1 MWNALGQWFS
11 DEALRIGNNT
21 EPLPWSVPARR
32 PENGTEPLPWGRP
45 RHNIGPVPR
54 AVAFL
59 IEAVS
64 SKEAAKNMT
73 NAANNAAAQQIIA
86 AADEAIA
93 EFIDGDDICPR
104 WPYPGPPPW
113 LSIIATEL
121 TLAANTLQEGGLRT
135 GILQV
140 AGQVLDRAYP
150 QATARP
156 AVGRE

>member
-1 MWNALGQWFS
+1 MWNALGQWIS
-11 DEALRIGNNT
+11 DEAWRLGSNT
-21 EPLPWSVPARR
+21 EPLPWSMPFPR
-32 PENGTEPLPWGRP
+32 PEINTEPLPWGRLRP
-45 RHNIGPVPR
+45 NTNPVPR

-59 IEAVS
+59 IAAVN

-73 NAANNAAAQQIIA
+73 NAANNAAAQQIITA
-86 AADEAIA
+86 AGEAIA

-140 AGQVLDRAYP
+140 AGQVLDRAYT
-150 QATARP
+150 QNTAQSTKK
-156 AVGRE
+156 RE